1 MHQLN
6 QRTGIKDCFYHL
18 SSNNWKRIQEFGL
31 QQRYDE
37 EFALSL
43 RMLSAIVFLPPNGVI
58 IQGFEELVDHVRK
71 VSVMEIQI
79 IYSNTFMTPTLVG
92 IGEMLRVGN

>member
-1 MHQLN
+1 MQQLN
-6 QRTGIKDCFYHL
+6 QRIGIKDCFYHL
-18 SSNNWKRIQEFGL
+18 SSSNWKRIQEFGL

-43 RMLSAIVFLPPNGVI
+43 RMLSAIAFLPPNGVI
-58 IQGFEELVDHVRK
+58 QGFEELADHLSN
-71 VSVMEIQI
+71 VSVMEMQV

-92 IGEMLRVGN
+92 IEEMLRVGN